1 VYEDT
6 TESYYGTARVGRL
19 LSYHTDFEI
28 QHNKEASSYFQVRT
42 KYVMENGSN
51 NTVCWFFAAPTVPIA
66 NRWAHV
72 AVTASL
78 GATSDPRHAVKL
90 YIDGVEMALTK
101 FQFPENTN
109 IGENSAQPYYPGTKT
124 DRARIY
130 WGCANGQFR
139 VFPGVIDEM
148 RIYNRIL
155 SASEVQALAAGG
167 AFLNRAPQV
176 AIAAGA
182 YVRVTLGK
190 SVTIDPGAYDDG
202 LPTGSTLAGAWR
214 IVAGDASAVALPEAG
229 NDFVFSTQGEYGLVY
244 EVTDGERTTVSPTVR
259 VNVVSE
265 GLTVIIR

>member
-1 VYEDT
+1 M
-6 TESYYGTARVGRL
+6 

-42 KYVMENGSN
+42 KYPKDGGSYG
-51 NTVCWFFAAPTVPIA
+51 TVCWFFAAPTVPIA

-90 YIDGVEMALTK
+90 YVDGVEMALTK
-101 FQFPENTN
+101 FQFPEGTN
-109 IGENSAQPYYPGTKT
+109 IGENSAQPYYPGTLT
-124 DRARIY
+124 DRARIF
-130 WGCANGQFR
+130 WGCANGQYR

-155 SASEVQALAAGG
+155 SASEVQFLAAGG

-182 YVRVTLGK
+182 SVRATIGK

-202 LPTGSTLAGAWR
+202 LPAGSALAGAWR
-214 IVAGDASAVALPEAG
+214 VVAGDASAVALPEEG
-229 NDFVFSTQGEYGLVY
+229 NDFVFLAQGEYGLVY
-244 EVTDGERTTVSPTVR
+244 EVTDGERTTVSPALR
-259 VNVVSE
+259 VEVAVD
-265 GLTVIIR
+265 GTMLFIR